1 MNDAAKKVLSQ
12 FQRQCSR
19 REYCPD
25 DILRK
30 AESRLGGDIESAREI
45 LESLQSDRYVDEFRY
60 ASAFAREK
68 ASISGW
74 GPVKIRYAL
83 SAKKIGRETIDSAL
97 EEVDAQGADSRLES
111 LLRNKAKSLSSDPQ
125 AKLKLLKFALS
136 RGYEYDRVKG
146 SVDRILSESQAI

>member
-12 FQRQCSR
+12 LQRLCSR
-19 REYCPD
+19 RECCSD

-30 AESRLGGDIESAREI
+30 AASRLDGDLESAREI
-45 LESLQSDRYVDEFRY
+45 LESLQADRYVDDLRY

-83 SAKKIGRETIDSAL
+83 SAKKIDRQTIDSAL
-97 EEVDAQGADSRLES
+97 EEIDARGADTRLEN
-111 LLRNKAKSLSSDPQ
+111 LLRNKAKSLGSDPQ

-136 RGYEYDRVKG
+136 RGYEYDRVKDP
-146 SVDRILSESQAI
+146 VDRIFSESQAI